1 MKMEEFMRS
10 LPDVIKTEGEIH
22 DKINELIHDPNY
34 ECINTKTDIKKII
47 SKIRRKIP
55 KK

>member
-1 MKMEEFMRS
+1 MEEFMRS
-10 LPDVIKTEGEIH
+10 LPDVIKTEEEIH

-55 KK
+55 RK